1 MATKRPNIGALIDQS
16 MEGRDLSGTAPA
28 TLESNSAPKKKE
40 RFKPS
45 PKESVLVR
53 FDVGDYAAL
62 QRIAEKRGTKASSL
76 IRQAV
81 KEIIKIEA
89 DA

>member
-16 MEGRDLSGTAPA
+16 MEGRDLSGTLPKAP
-28 TLESNSAPKKKE
+28 ESRPAPQKKE

-45 PKESVLVR
+45 PKEAVLVR
-53 FDVGDYAAL
+53 FDAGDYAVL
-62 QRIAEKRGTKASSL
+62 QRIAEKKGTKASSL

-81 KEIIKIEA
+81 KEIIKTEA